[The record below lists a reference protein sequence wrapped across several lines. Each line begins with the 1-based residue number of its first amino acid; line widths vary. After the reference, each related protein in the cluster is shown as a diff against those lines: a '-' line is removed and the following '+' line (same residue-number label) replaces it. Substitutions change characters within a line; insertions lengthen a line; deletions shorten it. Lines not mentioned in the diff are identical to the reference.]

1 QVPRQGRPE
10 ARRAHH
16 ARRRDRARGGGRQMK
31 LFRLAAGAA
40 ILLGAAAVGQAA
52 ELKLPEND
60 YPTYA
65 RADYVFACMQTNGQT
80 RAVLEKCACS
90 IDQIAALLP
99 FEEYEQ
105 AETIMAVRQK
115 GGESVTMFNSYAPM
129 IEKVNNLK
137 RAQVEAELRCF

>member
-1 QVPRQGRPE
+1 MRL
-10 ARRAHH
+10 RATLYT
-16 ARRRDRARGGGRQMK
+16 AA
-31 LFRLAAGAA
+31 LIAAGAA
-40 ILLGAAAVGQAA
+40 ATAVGAV
-52 ELKLPEND
+52 ELPEND

-65 RADYVFACMQTNGQT
+65 RADYVFACMQTNGRT
-80 RAVLEKCACS
+80 RAALEKCSCS

-115 GGESVTMFNSYAPM
+115 GGESVTMFNSYAPLL
-129 IEKVNNLK
+129 EKVNNLK

>member
-1 QVPRQGRPE
+1 MR
-10 ARRAHH
+10 
-16 ARRRDRARGGGRQMK
+16 K
-31 LFRLAAGAA
+31 LA
-40 ILLGAAAVGQAA
+40 ILAVPVLCALGLASAAANAY
-52 ELKLPEND
+52 ELPAND

-80 RAVLEKCACS
+80 RQVLDKCSCS

-105 AETIMAVRQK
+105 AETIMSVRQK
-115 GGESVTMFNSYAPM
+115 GGENVTMFNSFVPYL
-129 IEKVNNLK
+129 EKVKNLK

>member
-1 QVPRQGRPE
+1 MR
-10 ARRAHH
+10 
-16 ARRRDRARGGGRQMK
+16 K
-31 LFRLAAGAA
+31 LAILAIPALCALGLAGATA
-40 ILLGAAAVGQAA
+40 TAL
-52 ELKLPEND
+52 ELPKND

-80 RAVLEKCACS
+80 RQVLEKCSCS

-105 AETIMAVRQK
+105 AETIMSVRQK
-115 GGESVTMFNSYAPM
+115 GGENVTMFNSFAPFL
-129 IEKVNNLK
+129 EKVKNLK